1 LSRAFFLLLW
11 VCILNVA
18 HSNYVKRHVL
28 KQKQSICCASHQP
41 TREHADDADDPL
53 DVVVDPSGQ
62 LMQAMA
68 PTPGMYVPCGH
79 GEHRASPGDAA

>member
-1 LSRAFFLLLW
+1 LFLLLW
-11 VCILNVA
+11 VCTLNVA
-18 HSNYVKRHVL
+18 HPNYVKHHAF
-28 KQKQSICCASHQP
+28 KNKQSVCRALLHP
-41 TREHADDADDPL
+41 TRKHADDVDDPV

-68 PTPGMYVPCGH
+68 PTPGMYVPCGQ